1 MINKFIIYNIIQF
14 ALMLSILFGIFSLSS
29 CKTKMYEKYETI
41 SIDLKKSKTNN
52 LTVNFN
58 AVIKLETSDSSLIG
72 EVTKV
77 ILNRDRIY
85 ILDRKISKSLF
96 AFNLNGEFIKK
107 TKIGRGPGECSA
119 PWDFWVDSVSQK
131 VILWD
136 QSTFKILKY
145 DMNLNHIYS
154 KHYKAISLMNAEY
167 INGDTLLVFG
177 HITSKEKLGKTSY
190 FSYSIYTDTLD
201 KTISKILPT
210 PKKLVSL
217 SLDSP
222 ISKTDRIIFV
232 APFNN
237 KVYGIIKNK
246 EKVLYKLD
254 FGKLSVTD
262 EDIKKG
268 INYVFTNAG
277 QGNKITSIDNLHEN
291 NQFLTFTFFYRNRI
305 NFIIHSKTDSKN
317 YYSKN
322 FFDEK
327 KLPRCVIKGIKS
339 NGTFIAFSEAD
350 EMKKFD
356 FSNTNLKKLD
366 IKTGELDNPS
376 ILLFSLYEGNG
387 KN

>member
-1 MINKFIIYNIIQF
+1 MLFIF
-14 ALMLSILFGIFSLSS
+14 FGVFNLNS
-29 CKTKMYEKYETI
+29 CKTKMDEKCETI
-41 SIDLKKSKTNN
+41 SIDLKKSKTKDI
-52 LTVNFN
+52 TVNFN
-58 AVIKLETSDSSLIG
+58 SVIKLETSDSSLIG

-77 ILNRDRIY
+77 IINNNRIY

-96 AFNLNGEFIKK
+96 AFNSNGKFIKK

-119 PWDFWVDSVSQK
+119 PWDFWVDSVSKK

-136 QSTFKILKY
+136 QSTFKILEY

-167 INGDTLLVFG
+167 INRDTLLVFG
-177 HITSKEKLGKTSY
+177 HITSKEKFGKTSY
-190 FSYSIYTDTLD
+190 FSYSIYADTSD
-201 KTISKILPT
+201 KIISKILPT
-210 PKKLVSL
+210 TQKLVSL

-237 KVYGIIKNK
+237 NVYGIIKNK
-246 EKVLYKLD
+246 EKKIYKLD

-268 INYVFTNAG
+268 INHVFMNAG

-291 NQFLTFTFFYRNRI
+291 NQYLTFTFFYRNRV
-305 NFIIHSKTDSKN
+305 NFIIHSKTDNKN

-327 KLPRCVIKGIKS
+327 KLPQCIIKGIKS
-339 NGTFIAFSEAD
+339 DGIFIALSDAE

-356 FSNTNLKKLD
+356 FSKTNLKKTD
-366 IKTGELDNPS
+366 IMTGELDNPS
-376 ILLFSLYEGNG
+376 ILLFSINEGIG
-387 KN
+387 EK